1 MKRYDIFLSVIYV
14 LSDNLDQLHKILK
27 NTIQVISPIVADYEI
42 IIVDNVSDKNKS
54 VSLLKKLTNDKE
66 LHNLQVYVLN
76 KEVGENIAS
85 CIGLD
90 KSLGDFVAVLNP
102 FLDDVSFL
110 PKMLDK
116 AVNNFDVII
125 AYNTN
130 KHIGSFFYR
139 FARKIFDNL
148 YKSLNKTTITKD
160 IFPYRLFSR
169 RIANQILQEPHPEMM
184 LRHLPTSIG
193 YEIGEMNYSSEFKT
207 ILNTNILY
215 SVKKGLKFLI
225 STSDAPM
232 RIVSMLAVF
241 GALMNIIYSIY
252 ILIIAFVKEN
262 VAEGWTTL
270 SLQQSGMFFLISI
283 FFFILSEYIL
293 NMKNSTIKEYS
304 KHIRQE
310 FGSDIITRHSKIN
323 LKETNLT
330 DSNNTNI
337 KKL

>member
-1 MKRYDIFLSVIYV
+1 MKRYDVFLSVIYV
-14 LSDNLDQLHKILK
+14 LNNDLDQLHKILK
-27 NTIQVISPIVADYEI
+27 NTTQVISPIVADYEI
-42 IIVDNVSDKNKS
+42 IIIDNVSDKNKS
-54 VSLLKKLTNDKE
+54 VSLLKKLAKE
-66 LHNLQVYVLN
+66 LNNLQIYVLN
-76 KEVGENIAS
+76 KQVEENIAS

-90 KSLGDFVAVLNP
+90 KSLGDFVAILNP
-102 FLDDVSFL
+102 SVDDISFL

-116 AVNNFDVII
+116 AVNNFDLII
-125 AYNTN
+125 AHNTN
-130 KHIGSFFYR
+130 KHIRSFLYR

-148 YKSLNKTTITKD
+148 YKFLNKTTITKD

-169 RIANQILQEPHPEMM
+169 RITNQILQDPHPEMM
-184 LRHLPTSIG
+184 LRHLPASIG
-193 YEIGEMNYSSEFKT
+193 YEIGEMNYSSEFRIT
-207 ILNTNILY
+207 LDTSFVY
-215 SVKKGLKFLI
+215 SLRKGLKFLI

-241 GALMNIIYSIY
+241 GALINVVYSIY

-262 VAEGWTTL
+262 VAAGWTTL

-323 LKETNLT
+323 LKETSLT
-330 DSNNTNI
+330 DSNDTGI

>member
-14 LSDNLDQLHKILK
+14 LNNDLDQLHKILK
-27 NTIQVISPIVADYEI
+27 NTTQVISPIVADYEI
-42 IIVDNVSDKNKS
+42 IIIDNVSDKNKS
-54 VSLLKKLTNDKE
+54 VSLLKKLAKE
-66 LHNLQVYVLN
+66 LNNLQIYVLN
-76 KEVGENIAS
+76 KQVEENIAA

-90 KSLGDFVAVLNP
+90 KSLGDFVAILNP
-102 FLDDVSFL
+102 SVDEISFL

-116 AVNNFDVII
+116 AINGLNIVI
-125 AYNTN
+125 AYNKN
-130 KHIGSFFYR
+130 KYIKSFFYR

-148 YKSLNKTTITKD
+148 YKFLNKTTITKD

-169 RIANQILQEPHPEMM
+169 RITNEILQDPYPEMM
-184 LRHLPTSIG
+184 LRHLPTSMG
-193 YEIGEMNYSSEFKT
+193 YEIGEMNYSSEFKST
-207 ILNTNILY
+207 LGTNFLY
-215 SVKKGLKFLI
+215 SVRKGLKFLI
-225 STSDAPM
+225 STSDSPM

-241 GALMNIIYSIY
+241 GAIMNILYSIY
-252 ILIIAFVKEN
+252 ILIIALLKPLGDVPQ
-262 VAEGWTTL
+262 GWVTI
-270 SLQQSGMFFLISI
+270 SLQQTGMFLLFSI

-293 NMKNSTIKEYS
+293 NMKHFTIKEYS